1 MHQCCRAGRGFGDVM
16 NPFAAA
22 MPEQGRNVLG
32 GYLSQLGQFADE
44 HIRAVQNLSTG
55 LAVVGVVM
63 FARSIRLFTKFTS
76 AAEIPDRFI
85 EKSVQLR
92 GRIHQITRNGLE
104 IEHIPITLPFI
115 SSLQR
120 RWQSNGHL
128 MVRLAGLQ
136 MTDEGRTWLREQI
149 KPSQVVWFQP
159 LRKENSFIDCVVRFK
174 KGVFF
179 SVSLN
184 EEILRNGL
192 GRTVNVEGLNSNP
205 KLYWR
210 LQTKLLKAELNA
222 LKKGKG
228 IWKEPTLLERI
239 SNNLQEY
246 KIWHDM
252 HNLFSWV
259 KSLRKKVR

>member
-1 MHQCCRAGRGFGDVM
+1 MLPGGAGFRLCYESL
-16 NPFAAA
+16 AAV
-22 MPEQGRNVLG
+22 MPEQGSNVLG

-92 GRIHQITRNGLE
+92 GRVHHITRNGLE
-104 IEHIPITLPFI
+104 IEHIPITLPVI

-159 LRKENSFIDCVVRFK
+159 LRRENSFIDCIVRFN
-174 KGVFF
+174 KGGFF
-179 SVSLN
+179 LASLN

-192 GRTVNVEGLNSNP
+192 GRTVNIEGLNSNP

-222 LKKGKG
+222 LKKDHITSTNDRFTVDWG
-228 IWKEPTLLERI
+228 PRI
-239 SNNLQEY
+239 FTGGFIQQQMVQKFLGGNQDQE
-246 KIWHDM
+246 M
-252 HNLFSWV
+252 
-259 KSLRKKVR
+259 